1 MPDPYNLQ
9 RFIAAQEH
17 SYETAK
23 FELRNGLKE
32 SHWMWYIFPQIG
44 GLGRSSTAQSYSIS
58 GAAEAKAYLA
68 HPTLGARLIELC
80 KILLEVS
87 GRSANDIF
95 GSTDAI
101 KLRSSMT
108 LVAEVSGK
116 PIFKQVLE
124 KYHKGQPD
132 PKTMRLLACS

>member
-9 RFIAAQEH
+9 RFVAAQEH
-17 SYETAK
+17 SYESAK
-23 FELRNGLKE
+23 SEVRNGLKE

-80 KILLEVS
+80 KILLEVND
-87 GRSANDIF
+87 RSANDIF

-108 LVAEVSGK
+108 LFAEVSGK

-124 KYHKGQPD
+124 KYYKGQPD
-132 PKTMRLLACS
+132 PKTIRLLACS